1 MRRFFDSY
9 WSNRPMRRLDS
20 IDLFAR
26 SATLKAYSLLPEGGG
41 KRILEIGPGEGRD
54 LQFLSRSGAQVTG
67 IDLSPRSLSI
77 SRDRCPEC
85 DLFLMNGSVLGFAD
99 SVFDVVFART
109 LLMHV
114 EKKLFFKECRRVLKA
129 GGKAIFVEPLKLNPL
144 LLPYRAAFSSGR
156 RVGPEYLKPG
166 DLRGMCD
173 IFGTVKTWYFY
184 LFSAIGAPFTA
195 VAPSARILFAPLE
208 WVDRLL
214 LRVLPFL
221 KHFCWI
227 SVIECTK

>member
-1 MRRFFDSY
+1 
-9 WSNRPMRRLDS
+9 MRRLDS
-20 IDLFAR
+20 IGLFSR
-26 SATLKAYSLLPEGGG
+26 SATLKAYSLVPQGGG

-54 LQFLSRSGAQVTG
+54 LRFLSGSGAQVTG
-67 IDLSPRSLSI
+67 IDISSRSLSI
-77 SRDRCPEC
+77 SRDCCPVC
-85 DLFLMNGSVLGFAD
+85 DLSLMNGSILGFAD

-114 EKKLFFKECRRVLKA
+114 DKRTFFKECRRVLKT

-144 LLPYRAAFSSGR
+144 LLPYRAAFSPGR
-156 RVGPEYLKPG
+156 RVAPEYLKPE
-166 DLRGMCD
+166 DLSGMRD
-173 IFGTVKTWYFY
+173 IFGAVRTWYFY

-195 VAPSARILFAPLE
+195 VAPGARMLFVPLE
-208 WVDRLL
+208 WADRLL
-214 LRVLPFL
+214 LRALPFL